1 MTKTLTSVLLASL
14 LAMFVNFNAN
24 ALGSPLG
31 KGTISATAALGFQPG
46 MGASLS
52 SEYVLV
58 DSWWEGHF
66 AVGLGI
72 QTVAISSEGL
82 NYSILPKATY
92 GIFLTDA
99 IEVHAGIQLGFGHN
113 KNRGNGFAYG
123 GLLGG
128 RYFFNDTMAAG
139 LELNYTGWGAAYT
152 PFVSLGYT
160 ILF

>member
-1 MTKTLTSVLLASL
+1 MKKTLTSVLLASL

-24 ALGSPLG
+24 ALGSPLE
-31 KGTISATAALGFQPG
+31 KGTIAATAALGFQPG

-52 SEYVLV
+52 GEYVLV

-152 PFVSLGYT
+152 PLVSLGYT